1 MRVGPHRLPDIEAM
15 GAHDLLERD
24 GQIAALASAVSAAAA
39 GAGSL
44 VIVEGAAGLG
54 KTRLLRAAAEL
65 SSPSTVVLRA
75 GCEELERT
83 RPWALVR
90 SLFGDDGERVLG
102 TGSEDPL
109 PLIFSLYWL
118 VADKAAESPLLLVI
132 DDAQWADQPSLRF
145 VRYLLPRLADLP
157 VAVLLGR
164 RTGEPVAEQV
174 ELDALAGDSRVLGVE
189 LAPLTEAA
197 VGQLVRTQLGADAD
211 AEMIGACHEV
221 TGGNPFYLSEL
232 ARELRAS
239 RDAGEPTSA
248 RRVRQIR
255 PASVARTVFL
265 RISRLGADAAALAR
279 AVAILGERALFPHA
293 AELARLEPSA
303 ASRAFDALA
312 AAGIL
317 TDREPLTFAHPL
329 VAGAIYSDIPPGERG
344 DLHARA
350 AKLLGRDGASA
361 QEIASQLLQAGRRAD
376 PWAVEALLGAAA
388 YAMSAGAVAA
398 AAAQYLERALEE
410 PPPAALRGDVLAA
423 LGRAEA
429 LLGRPRAAERFAE
442 ALELS
447 AGPMVRAQL
456 SLDLGRSLAGVGDH
470 PRAAATFRAGLDGLG
485 DASTE
490 LYRELHTAW
499 VMSAALNPD
508 AGRELPAREP
518 DADPELPPTPGQRQL
533 LTLTALRRAF
543 EGGPQQE
550 LVQLADRAWGDGGL
564 LDADAGVGMSWSLLT
579 TVYCVADALERE
591 LEVCDAMLRDA
602 RRRGSPMAF
611 ATVNYCR
618 AFPLLHQGR
627 VDEAVADV
635 QAALDAREDGWSVFV
650 GSATGCLA
658 LAQLERGAIAQAR
671 AAIAPMLA
679 DPAMQAS
686 LEYLM
691 ILGAQGCLLLA
702 ENRPAEA
709 LEPLLRA
716 RRSPPAWG
724 SRRRSPI
731 RGRRSR
737 RSPPASPVT
746 LSRERSL
753 PSERSLVPSSRTLRG
768 RSRTRCERAGMRA
781 GVKMRSGSS
790 SRRSPR
796 VTVPGSGCSRCTHS
810 STSVPHC
817 AARTGAP
824 TPVSPCDAPWRW
836 PRSAGQRRS
845 HTAREPSSL
854 PPAPT
859 SPPMIDR
866 GLSR

>member
-1 MRVGPHRLPDIEAM
+1 M
-15 GAHDLLERD
+15 
-24 GQIAALASAVSAAAA
+24 
-39 GAGSL
+39 
-44 VIVEGAAGLG
+44 
-54 KTRLLRAAAEL
+54 
-65 SSPSTVVLRA
+65 
-75 GCEELERT
+75 
-83 RPWALVR
+83 
-90 SLFGDDGERVLG
+90 
-102 TGSEDPL
+102 
-109 PLIFSLYWL
+109 
-118 VADKAAESPLLLVI
+118 
-132 DDAQWADQPSLRF
+132 
-145 VRYLLPRLADLP
+145 
-157 VAVLLGR
+157 
-164 RTGEPVAEQV
+164 
-174 ELDALAGDSRVLGVE
+174 LGVE

-716 RRSPPAWG
+716 EEIASGVGIKASVAYPWQAVASIAASLSGDAEQGAELAERALAGALEQNAPRAIAHALRARGYASRGEDALGFFEQAIAACDGAGQRLQQMHALVDLGAALRRAH
-724 SRRRSPI
+724 RRADAREPLRRALALAEVGGAKAIAHRARTELAAAGAHVTAHDRS
-731 RGRRSR
+731 G
-737 RSPPASPVT
+737 
-746 LSRERSL
+746 LESL
-753 PSERSLVPSSRTLRG
+753 TPSERRVIELAAAGHTNRAIAQSLF
-768 RSRTRCERAGMRA
+768 
-781 GVKMRSGSS
+781 
-790 SRRSPR
+790 
-796 VTVPGSGCSRCTHS
+796 VTVKAVEYHLANAYRKLGISGR
-810 STSVPHC
+810 
-817 AARTGAP
+817 RELAP
-824 TPVSPCDAPWRW
+824 LLE
-836 PRSAGQRRS
+836 SA
-845 HTAREPSSL
+845 
-854 PPAPT
+854 
-859 SPPMIDR
+859 
-866 GLSR
+866 